1 LHYTSKILEL
11 VKHIQAY
18 TNHND
23 FGLDSGSN
31 SVVRIDLENTNF
43 KDELETK
50 MANYK
55 LDIWSVHWSDED
67 VKANANKLFRCQ
79 KDVLVVS

>member
-1 LHYTSKILEL
+1 
-11 VKHIQAY
+11 
-18 TNHND
+18 
-23 FGLDSGSN
+23 
-31 SVVRIDLENTNF
+31 
-43 KDELETK
+43 